1 MKTITSQSYL
11 VIPRI
16 KLSRAETLRLAG
28 PVYRLFFNSNK
39 HNKAM
44 KNSFLGILVLSHVI
58 SISIVIGSEE
68 ESNDNGKFHEEAEF
82 GIYKRS
88 FK

>member
-1 MKTITSQSYL
+1 
-11 VIPRI
+11 
-16 KLSRAETLRLAG
+16 
-28 PVYRLFFNSNK
+28 
-39 HNKAM
+39 M

-82 GIYKRS
+82 GIYYLNNEFFTKFHLLRCFILTFCKVEKS
-88 FK
+88 KV

>member
-1 MKTITSQSYL
+1 MPT
-11 VIPRI
+11 
-16 KLSRAETLRLAG
+16 
-28 PVYRLFFNSNK
+28 N
-39 HNKAM
+39 NKAM